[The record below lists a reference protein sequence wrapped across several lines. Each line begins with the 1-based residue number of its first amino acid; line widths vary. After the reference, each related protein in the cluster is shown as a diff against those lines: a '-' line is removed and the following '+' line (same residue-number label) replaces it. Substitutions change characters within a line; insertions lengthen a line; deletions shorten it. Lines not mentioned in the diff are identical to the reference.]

1 MVGIFAII
9 SYLCYNK
16 SVKKRNTNFT
26 SRVLTGG
33 VLIALGGVLI
43 VVSFTDLVFLIYG
56 IPALLIGI
64 FLFFNNKED
73 DIEQIKK

>member
-1 MVGIFAII
+1 M
-9 SYLCYNK
+9 S
-16 SVKKRNTNFT
+16 KKNTNLT

-33 VLIALGGVLI
+33 ILIAVGGVLV
-43 VVSFTDLVFLIYG
+43 VVSLTDLVFLIYG
-56 IPALLIGI
+56 VPTLLIGI

>member
-1 MVGIFAII
+1 M
-9 SYLCYNK
+9 S
-16 SVKKRNTNFT
+16 KKNTNLT

-33 VLIALGGVLI
+33 ILIAIGGVLV
-43 VVSFTDLVFLIYG
+43 VVSLTDLVFLIYG
-56 IPALLIGI
+56 APTLLIGI